1 MTAPNRPHD
10 PPGSGDSPLLAT
22 PADVLVQQ
30 VRDLVLWAWTLRWW
44 LLGACLVGGLLG
56 VGLAKTML
64 NKQVAS
70 ARISLLRAQLENP
83 LGSFSRKSIRFFNA
97 PLSAFTADSL
107 VETTLR
113 QLDGTSPSPRL
124 LSEVKSDLKIVDYGN
139 DDFEVS
145 YSHRDGE
152 RAVGLLRVHIE
163 AYLAS
168 EQARNLAALHREV
181 ERLEGTMASISTRMT
196 EAERR
201 LREFRSANALVRPEF
216 AKENMANLRQ
226 AQSMLGDLES
236 RLADTDI
243 ELADSRRRLAAE
255 KPELRVATTTSAS
268 GNKTRIE
275 RIDRLRME
283 ISTLRADGLRDQHPT
298 LARLLSEEQALTAMA
313 DAPAAAAPTEISEEV
328 RPSERHLQ
336 LTQLVGKLE
345 VTRGQLLRQVATA
358 TRRLDQAKLIIDD
371 LPLLEERYAELSR
384 GQEADQ
390 KSYQSIAQ
398 VLEMARLQLRL
409 EEEAAPTRLDLY
421 SAPRLRFTSSLVR
434 TAALGL
440 AGAMAGFSLVFAA
453 WGALRLRRLV
463 WDGGFSR
470 GAAS

>member
-64 NKQVAS
+64 NKQVAN

-168 EQARNLAALHREV
+168 EQARNLAALRREV

-226 AQSMLGDLES
+226 AQAALGDLES

-243 ELADSRRRLAAE
+243 ELADAQRRLAAE

-313 DAPAAAAPTEISEEV
+313 DAPAAAPTEISEEV

-336 LTQLVGKLE
+336 LTQLVEKLE
-345 VTRGQLLRQVATA
+345 VSRGQLLRQVATA
-358 TRRLDQAKLIIDD
+358 TRWLDQAKLIIDD

-384 GQEADQ
+384 GQEADR
-390 KSYQSIAQ
+390 KSYESIAQ

-421 SAPRLRFTSSLVR
+421 SAPRLRFTSRLVR

-440 AGAMAGFSLVFAA
+440 AGAMAGISLVVAA

-463 WDGGFSR
+463 WGGGFSR